1 MQIRLCKN
9 LLLTSLNNETLKE
22 VLNDPGHRCC
32 LPLLL
37 DATSFANGHM
47 VALLLCSTF
56 GVQPA
61 FCTQYDVEERSRVSI
76 YA

>member
-1 MQIRLCKN
+1 MQIHLCRN
-9 LLLTSLNNETLKE
+9 LILTSVNNETLKD

-37 DATSFANGHM
+37 DVTSFANVQT
-47 VALLLCSTF
+47 VAVLLCFAS

-61 FCTQYDVEERSRVSI
+61 FCTQYDAEEHSRVSI